1 MLIDEVVKNLDEVI
15 IPFWKKMRDDEYG
28 GFYGKVDSQLKLYK
42 KTSKACVYNSR
53 IMWFFL
59 QAYKYNQD
67 KECLD
72 CANQAYRLL
81 KNNYLDQRGGGL
93 YWSVSYDLIPDD
105 TAKYTFNLAYAIL
118 ALTAY
123 YETVGDDEALK
134 LAIKLR
140 DIIEVE
146 CKDDY
151 GYLEIMGHCS
161 SDDSSFALAEGDYR
175 GEKTANTVLHLLE
188 AYSELYRVKP
198 GKTTESCIE
207 YLMQIYTEKIYNPKK
222 KHINMFFDSKMEP
235 IADYYSF
242 GHDIESSW
250 ILDKCC
256 DIVPKN
262 DYTDKVRKISDELI
276 ENIYL
281 NSYSNNSIDDEIS
294 DKTVND
300 RRVFWVQAE
309 AVVGFINA
317 WEKHPEKMEYYD
329 AAMNIWGFIRDNIV
343 DKRPGGEWLHDVSS
357 EGKQDSESSIV
368 GPWKCPFHNGRMCM
382 ELIRRNK
389 EGSFTEKVGQEN
401 V

>member
-1 MLIDEVVKNLDEVI
+1 MMIDEIVKNLNEII

-28 GFYGKVDSQLKLYK
+28 GFYGKVDSRLKLYK

-59 QAYKYNQD
+59 QAYKYNKD
-67 KECLD
+67 RECLD

-81 KNNYLDQRGGGL
+81 KNSYLDNKDGGL

-123 YETVGDDEALK
+123 YETVNDEEALK
-134 LAIKLR
+134 LAVRLR
-140 DIIEVE
+140 DIIEAE

-151 GYLEIMGHCS
+151 GYLEIMGHRS
-161 SDDSSFALAEGDYR
+161 SGESAFALAEGDYR

-198 GKTTESCIE
+198 EKTTEGCIG
-207 YLMQIYTEKIYNPKK
+207 YLMRIYAEKIYNPRK
-222 KHINMFFDSKMEP
+222 KHINMFFDSRMEP
-235 IADYYSF
+235 VADYYSF

-256 DIVPKN
+256 DIVPVN
-262 DYTDKVRKISDELI
+262 DYTDTIRKISDELI
-276 ENIYL
+276 ENIYE
-281 NSYSNNSIDDEIS
+281 NSYSNNSIDDEMS
-294 DKTVND
+294 DDTVNN

-317 WEKHPEKMEYYD
+317 WEKHPEKTEYYD
-329 AAMNIWGFIRDNIV
+329 AARNIWAFIRDNIV
-343 DKRPGGEWLHDVSS
+343 DKRPNGEWLHDVSF
-357 EGKQDSESSIV
+357 EGEQDSNASIA

-382 ELIRRNK
+382 ELIGRNTAR
-389 EGSFTEKVGQEN
+389 SFSERAGRKN